1 MASSVTNTTF
11 MVGNGF
17 SADGQNPTDLLAAAY
32 RKTRQPAVDALQT
45 AQNKLSSR
53 QIFYNTLRTKLET
66 VQTASTNLTDATAA
80 AKYTVKKVSS
90 SDATVATATATSAA
104 TLGTSSVKVDRLAS
118 NDTLLTDSISRTEL
132 FSTTVANRS
141 GFFVASEENESFTIG
156 GRNYS
161 VAYDS
166 STDTAESMMKKVVAA
181 ISADTSATVSAN
193 YIQDTSTTGRISFAS
208 KQSGTTNRITFDNTS
223 TIMKGLGLES
233 INQKAEGSYAVAEG
247 LDLDRNAFNSIATEN
262 NQSFGFKIN
271 GKTYSVSLGM
281 NTKNSTLV
289 STVAA
294 TISSNAPANVAALP
308 MTNGQFSRLEIR
320 NSLPGGS
327 ISIEDTD
334 GLLAYLGI
342 PTQEVTASR
351 AVGTSVKAGYVQ
363 AFEWNLDAK
372 ATVNGVAVTRSTNT
386 LSDVLPGMSINL
398 LKAQGSADAA
408 AQLTVSTDTDSVIST
423 IQPLIDSY
431 NDALRYV
438 QGNLRTNAGN
448 DSSIRNL
455 QSQLRGLSST
465 MFGSSS
471 SSMKYLT
478 DIGIK
483 IDKDGMLSVGD
494 KDKLKSAI
502 TDNNDQVQAIFSGS
516 TGLAS
521 RLQTM
526 VSGYVGSDGLA
537 TSRSKVLGT
546 QISASTT
553 KITQL
558 KARIDKEVDQ
568 QLKDYKKLQESF
580 YRLQG
585 QMSQYSASMY

>member
-233 INQKAEGSYAVAEG
+233 VNQKAEGSYAVAKG
-247 LDLDRNAFNSIATEN
+247 LDLDRNAFNSIVTTN
-262 NQSFGFKIN
+262 GQSFGFKIN
-271 GKTYSVSLGM
+271 GKTYSVSLAT
-281 NTKNSTLV
+281 NAKNSSII
-289 STVAA
+289 STVQAA
-294 TISSNAPANVAALP
+294 ISSNAPANVVPSTLI
-308 MTNGQFSRLEIR
+308 NGQFSRLEIS